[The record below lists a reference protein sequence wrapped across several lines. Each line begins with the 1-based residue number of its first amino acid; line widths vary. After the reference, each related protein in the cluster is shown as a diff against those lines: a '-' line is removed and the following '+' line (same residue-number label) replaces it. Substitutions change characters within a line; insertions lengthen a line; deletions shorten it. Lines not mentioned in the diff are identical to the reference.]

1 MAIKNRK
8 MYGVWTNLSVN
19 QPIGERNGT
28 KLVQAAI
35 TYIMGEMGAEA
46 IAMDPKV
53 NNERAIKCYEKV
65 DLKSKDFKGT

>member
-19 QPIGERNGT
+19 QPIGKGNWNKTRSG
-28 KLVQAAI
+28 AI